1 MTFLRAFAL
10 ILMACLAVTG
20 PRSWAADASN
30 WVEGRGSRVRL
41 IAGDAEPRERWAGVE
56 IALEPGF
63 KTYWRTPGESGLPPV
78 FDWARSTN
86 VAAVEPLWPAPS
98 RFEDG
103 GRVAYG
109 YSGTVV
115 LPVRVTPRE
124 PDKPVRLRLNLEYG
138 VCKDLCIPAQADLS
152 LDLPERAEP
161 ASSGL
166 IRQARGRV
174 PQPQALGAE
183 GDLAVLDVAP
193 TSEGGKPRI
202 AVRVRAPAGAAP
214 RLFVEGPDDWFFAAA
229 ETMDAAGSGSGGAQG
244 TFRVEVD
251 PPPSGGTGAVPLRL
265 TLVAGDR
272 AIETGI
278 SLDGTLLSR

>member
-1 MTFLRAFAL
+1 MIVTRLLAL
-10 ILMACLAVTG
+10 ILMTCLAVTG
-20 PRSWAADASN
+20 PRSWAADAST

-56 IALEPGF
+56 IALDPGF

-78 FDWARSTN
+78 FDWSRSTN

-103 GRVAYG
+103 GGVAYG
-109 YSGTVV
+109 YSGGVV

-124 PDKPVRLRLNLEYG
+124 PDKLVRLALALEYG

-152 LDLPERAEP
+152 LDLPERAQP

-166 IRQARGRV
+166 IRQARERV
-174 PQPQALGAE
+174 PKPQALGAE

-193 TSEGGKPRI
+193 APEGGKPRI
-202 AVRVRAPAGAAP
+202 TVRVRAPAGAAP

-229 ETMDAAGSGSGGAQG
+229 EAMDPAVPSSGSAQG

-251 PPPSGGTGAVPLRL
+251 PPPGGARTPVPLRL

-272 AIETGI
+272 AIETTA
-278 SLDGTLLSR
+278 SLDGTLSSR